1 MSVKIDSTNSFF
13 VKPSERKE
21 VPITDESPI
30 SSEEASIN
38 RTESFAVN
46 KQTNEQIKETSR
58 IFTKDALKNL
68 SKDLQ
73 EKINSDMTSTNSNSS
88 NNHFSSSRS
97 LENLRDK
104 QFTSRKSYSSENDY
118 KSDSD
123 CSDSSDEVITGKNK
137 NKNKNSGITHV
148 HIETGNGSKSGSKK
162 RPRADD
168 LSREFYT
175 DIQQLYN
182 ELAILKAELAKSEGE
197 KRNLALQISQFEDKN
212 RFMGLSANNT
222 DVENRELKGE
232 IIKIKKDFSNL
243 NNKNKNLK
251 NIDSIFEQIN
261 NLQEK
266 FKDIDSKKINFSSHI
281 SAISKKISD
290 LENFKSSVIDFVQKN
305 KINSIFI
312 ENPELNNVSIN
323 FKKQITEIHNNID
336 NSILQSKNTQIKQ
349 KQIEIPFFVFFTI
362 LITVFSFFTFKKFEY
377 MTQ

>member
-1 MSVKIDSTNSFF
+1 
-13 VKPSERKE
+13 
-21 VPITDESPI
+21 
-30 SSEEASIN
+30 
-38 RTESFAVN
+38 
-46 KQTNEQIKETSR
+46 SR

-73 EKINSDMTSTNSNSS
+73 EKINSDMSSSNSSS

-97 LENLRDK
+97 SENLRDK
-104 QFTSRKSYSSENDY
+104 KFTSRKSYSSENDY

-123 CSDSSDEVITGKNK
+123 CSDSSDEVITGK

-197 KRNLALQISQFEDKN
+197 KKNLALQINQFEDKN

-243 NNKNKNLK
+243 NSKNKNLK

-266 FKDIDSKKINFSSHI
+266 FKVIDSKKINFSSHI

-290 LENFKSSVIDFVQKN
+290 LENFKSSVIDFIQKN

-312 ENPELNNVSIN
+312 ENPE
-323 FKKQITEIHNNID
+323 
-336 NSILQSKNTQIKQ
+336 
-349 KQIEIPFFVFFTI
+349 
-362 LITVFSFFTFKKFEY
+362 
-377 MTQ
+377 